1 MSVTR
6 LYSVMMAACR
16 KDVEVEVEEVLSGEE
31 TPPGKDR
38 EKEGEKRGREISSVL
53 SYVEYNIKRGRT
65 HLGCPSILDS

>member
-16 KDVEVEVEEVLSGEE
+16 KEVEVEEEVVLSGEE

-53 SYVEYNIKRGRT
+53 SYDEYDIKRDRAHT
-65 HLGCPSILDS
+65 DRYFH